1 MKKIKIAL
9 VATILCVIALVL
21 HYKYISAVDAA
32 NFRLLKTINEEK
44 SYVQNISKQI
54 FYLYKNR
61 QRDLSSIEEHKARFL
76 ANLKHKEEILGSI
89 DSKEIHAQ
97 AEKIIAEWKRFL
109 GYINRFEKL
118 IVLDNSYAKLTL
130 PKLINEIYKSGM
142 KIEREFDRIIDIHKR
157 HFDTF
162 KEVHKTIQTLLYI
175 ILFGLLIYLTTQ
187 IKDVISFVQ
196 AFLKTSNKIRKNASI
211 KEIEPISYD
220 GGLEDVS
227 LATKDFNAV
236 VANIYDSIEYSAKT
250 IEQSVESFR
259 QIESHIEVLL
269 HLIET
274 VEERNDIDKELI
286 KKESVFIEAL
296 EELENARQKL
306 ELLKENMKKIKNND

>member
-1 MKKIKIAL
+1 M
-9 VATILCVIALVL
+9 ATILCVIALVL

-109 GYINRFEKL
+109 GYVNRFEKL

-142 KIEREFDRIIDIHKR
+142 EIEREFDHIIDIHKR

-196 AFLKTSNKIRKNASI
+196 TFLKTSNKIRKNASI

-236 VANIYDSIEYSAKT
+236 VANIYDSIGYSAKT